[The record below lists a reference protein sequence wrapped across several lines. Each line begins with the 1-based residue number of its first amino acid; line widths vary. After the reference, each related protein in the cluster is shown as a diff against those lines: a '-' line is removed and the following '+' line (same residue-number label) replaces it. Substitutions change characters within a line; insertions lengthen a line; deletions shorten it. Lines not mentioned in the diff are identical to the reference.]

1 MSQDEP
7 TRWEILAR
15 ERNSRVIMCNSPD
28 TYVLADLAKAADR
41 VMRALRNRFTTAA
54 EAIEVAQKV
63 QEFYDIILK
72 LHYLIDEL
80 SSKYNIK
87 YRPPRTVK
95 RLLKAQEGVNGDGAE
110 QASEPDLDKELE
122 DLSNIDKT
130 RLS

>member
-1 MSQDEP
+1 MPQEESLP
-7 TRWEILAR
+7 SRWEILAR

-41 VMRALRNRFTTAA
+41 VMRALRNRFTTAT
-54 EAIEVAQKV
+54 EGIEVAQKV
-63 QEFYDIILK
+63 QEFYDIILT

-80 SSKYNIK
+80 ATRYQIH

-95 RLLKAQEGVNGDGAE
+95 RLLKAQEGGNGDGDRAKQDQE
-110 QASEPDLDKELE
+110 ADDDLAD
-122 DLSNIDKT
+122 IDKT

>member
-1 MSQDEP
+1 MPQEESLP

-41 VMRALRNRFTTAA
+41 VMRALRNRFTTAT

-63 QEFYDIILK
+63 QEFYDIILSF
-72 LHYLIDEL
+72 HYLIDDL
-80 SSKYNIK
+80 AAKYRIH

-95 RLLKAQEGVNGDGAE
+95 RLLKAQEGGNGDGDRAE
-110 QASEPDLDKELE
+110 QDQEADDDLAD
-122 DLSNIDKT
+122 IDKT

>member
-1 MSQDEP
+1 MPQEESLP

-41 VMRALRNRFTTAA
+41 VMRALRNRFTTAT

-63 QEFYDIILK
+63 QEFYDIILS
-72 LHYLIDEL
+72 LHYLIDDL
-80 SSKYNIK
+80 AAKYKIH

-95 RLLKAQEGVNGDGAE
+95 RLLKAQEGGNGDGDRAKQDQE
-110 QASEPDLDKELE
+110 ADDDLAD
-122 DLSNIDKT
+122 IDKT

>member
-1 MSQDEP
+1 MPQEESLP

-41 VMRALRNRFTTAA
+41 VMRALRNRFTTAT

-63 QEFYDIILK
+63 QEFYDIILS
-72 LHYLIDEL
+72 LHYLIDDL
-80 SSKYNIK
+80 AAKYRIH

-95 RLLKAQEGVNGDGAE
+95 RLLKAQEGGNGDGDRAKQDQE
-110 QASEPDLDKELE
+110 ADDDLAD
-122 DLSNIDKT
+122 IDKT